1 MIPEWLKALP
11 WKIIGIVAAVLLV
24 LGYFQIRSCQ
34 QSAQR
39 DAQSRVDRGQ
49 GDAFHWSASEA
60 TNTISGVNTN
70 TMNAAEI
77 SRRNEEEI
85 RHAQGASQPVDP
97 AANAGGLSALC
108 RRASHRNDPACRV
121 QQPHP

>member
-77 SRRNEEEI
+77 SRRKQ
-85 RHAQGASQPVDP
+85 RLAAARKLRWAKP
-97 AANAGGLSALC
+97 ANAKLTSGGD
-108 RRASHRNDPACRV
+108 NPD
-121 QQPHP
+121 